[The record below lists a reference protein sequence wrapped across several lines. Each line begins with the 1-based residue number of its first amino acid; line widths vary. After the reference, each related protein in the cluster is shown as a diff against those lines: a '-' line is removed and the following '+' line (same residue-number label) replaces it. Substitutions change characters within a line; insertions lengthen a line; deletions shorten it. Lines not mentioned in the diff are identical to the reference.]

1 VRELEEMV
9 GDYARGEELAAQL
22 AVLGQSAGLARLA
35 TAVAGARQPAFPVD
49 TALPLLSNGSAE

>member
-35 TAVAGARQPAFPVD
+35 TAVAGAQQPAF
-49 TALPLLSNGSAE
+49 TALPILSNGSAD